1 MKKDDLDFLNKMLKH
16 RDPKIDAF
24 EKKDI
29 WYQTYEEELLD
40 YKYIHTIDEFKTM
53 SKGGIIKVISLKD
66 EKLKKGGVILDIKKN
81 NKNKWYVLVGI
92 TNRNI
97 LWKIYFDDNY
107 VFFREQFTIYKSN
120 ENSKWMRNI
129 IGKFIPISE
138 ATKESTGI
146 KSKPLLE
153 ELHEKYVL
161 SKKKLNN

>member
-1 MKKDDLDFLNKMLKH
+1 MKKDDLESLNKILKH
-16 RDPKIDAF
+16 RDPKMDALQ
-24 EKKDI
+24 KKDI
-29 WYQTYEEELLD
+29 WYEMYEEELLD

-53 SKGGIIKVISLKD
+53 SRGGIIKVISLKD

-107 VFFREQFTIYKSN
+107 IFFREQIAIYKSN

-129 IGKFIPISE
+129 IGKFIPLNE
-138 ATKESTGI
+138 ATKESAELQ
-146 KSKPLLE
+146 SKPLIE
-153 ELHEKYVL
+153 SLHEKYVL
-161 SKKKLNN
+161 SKKK